1 MHKMFC
7 CGEEEDPETKKK
19 REIAEMRTTIWC
31 LTGPRAVPET
41 IEERQARGRKLKQ
54 LIIDLSML
62 TGEPPEFPAGADGL
76 PAALGPVAGKTPK
89 TTPPQVSTIHSLSVS
104 TLVVFTLS
112 KSSVISQVDWRSC
125 LLHILGLEQHIPLSH
140 PASSQDVLQR
150 LYRRGTS
157 TREGDGSREASKEEE
172 GQRSREEPRYVML

>member
-7 CGEEEDPETKKK
+7 CGEEEDPETRKKQ
-19 REIAEMRTTIWC
+19 EIAEMKTTIWC

-41 IEERQARGRKLKQ
+41 IEERQARGRKLKR

-76 PAALGPVAGKTPK
+76 PAALGPVAGKTK
-89 TTPPQVSTIHSLSVS
+89 TPPQVSTVRFLFVS
-104 TLVVFTLS
+104 TFVAFTLS

-125 LLHILGLEQHIPLSH
+125 LKHILVLEQHIPLGH
-140 PASSQDVLQR
+140 QASRQDVLQR
-150 LYRRGTS
+150 MYRRGAS
-157 TREGDGSREASKEEE
+157 TREGDGSREASQEEE
-172 GQRSREEPRYVML
+172 DQRSKEEPRYVIL

>member
-89 TTPPQVSTIHSLSVS
+89 TTPPQVSTIYSLSVS

-112 KSSVISQVDWRSC
+112 KIERYISS
-125 LLHILGLEQHIPLSH
+125 
-140 PASSQDVLQR
+140 R
-150 LYRRGTS
+150 LAQLPVTYTW
-157 TREGDGSREASKEEE
+157 T
-172 GQRSREEPRYVML
+172 

>member
-41 IEERQARGRKLKQ
+41 IEGRQARGRKLKQ

-62 TGEPPEFPAGADGL
+62 TDEPPEFPAGGL
-76 PAALGPVAGKTPK
+76 PAALGPVAAK
-89 TTPPQVSTIHSLSVS
+89 TPPQVSTIHCLFVS
-104 TLVVFTLS
+104 TFAAFTLS
-112 KSSVISQVDWRSC
+112 KKSLIH
-125 LLHILGLEQHIPLSH
+125 L
-140 PASSQDVLQR
+140 
-150 LYRRGTS
+150 
-157 TREGDGSREASKEEE
+157 K
-172 GQRSREEPRYVML
+172 

>member
-1 MHKMFC
+1 MFC

-19 REIAEMRTTIWC
+19 REIAEMKTTIWC

-41 IEERQARGRKLKQ
+41 MEERQARGRKLKK

-76 PAALGPVAGKTPK
+76 PAALGPVADKTPK

-104 TLVVFTLS
+104 TLAASTLS
-112 KSSVISQVDWRSC
+112 KSSVISQADRRSC
-125 LLHILGLEQHIPLSH
+125 LLHMLVLDQDKPSSH
-140 PASSQDVLQR
+140 QVSRRDVLQR
-150 LYRRGTS
+150 LHRRGAS
-157 TREGDGSREASKEEE
+157 TRKGDGSR
-172 GQRSREEPRYVML
+172 